1 MELSNKTIVL
11 GITGSIAAVRC
22 VELVRELR
30 RRGAN
35 VIAVMSKAATEIIQ
49 PTAMEFAT
57 NNPVITGITGR
68 VEHVA
73 LCAKADYPEVIGA
86 DLLLI
91 APATANTIGK
101 MAQGIDD
108 TSVTTFATTAIGAGV
123 PVVVVPAMHGAMY
136 SNPFVKGNI
145 DALKDAGITFV
156 GPYMDEGKAKMA
168 EERDIILQV
177 ERILSGG
184 QLKGKNV
191 LITSGATAESIDPI
205 RILTNRAS
213 GRTGHELALEAYRR
227 GASVTIVH
235 NGRLEVGTVADGNEN
250 ENYIHEVFVESAD
263 EMFDGVMTELEQGC
277 DVFISAA
284 AISDYTLKR
293 VDTKIRSGKGELS
306 ITLKPT
312 RKLLDAVK
320 TTYPNLTIVGFKAE
334 TGIDNNELIRI
345 GQVFKKRLGL
355 NVVVA
360 NEVGSGGIGEAENE
374 VFIIDDGVEH
384 VSGNKYTIACAIL
397 DAVEGI
403 IKH

>member
-1 MELSNKTIVL
+1 MELSDKTIVL

-22 VELVRELR
+22 VELARELR

-35 VIAVMSKAATEIIQ
+35 VIAVMSKDATEIIH
-49 PTAMEFAT
+49 PNAMEFAT
-57 NNPVITGITGR
+57 GNPVITGITGR

-73 LCAKADYPEVIGA
+73 LCAKADYPGVVGA

-123 PVVVVPAMHGAMY
+123 PVVVVPAMHAAMY

-145 DALKDAGITFV
+145 NALKDAGITFV

-168 EERDIILQV
+168 EEGDIILQV

-184 QLKGKNV
+184 ALKGKKV
-191 LITSGATAESIDPI
+191 LITSGATAEAIDPI

-213 GRTGHELALEAYRR
+213 GRTGRELALEAYRR

-235 NGRLEVGTVADGNEN
+235 NGRLDVGTGGDGNEN

-263 EMFDGVMTELEQGC
+263 EMFDGVMAELEKGC

-293 VDTKIRSGKGELS
+293 ADTKIRSGQGELS

-320 TTYPNLTIVGFKAE
+320 AAYPDVLVVGFKAE
-334 TGIDNNELIRI
+334 TGIDNEELI
-345 GQVFKKRLGL
+345 QVGREFKERLGL
-355 NVVVA
+355 DVVVA
-360 NEVGSGGIGEAENE
+360 NEVGSGGIGEVEND
-374 VFIIDDGVEH
+374 VFIIGDGVEH
-384 VSGNKYTIACAIL
+384 VGGDKHTIACAIL
-397 DAVEGI
+397 DAVVGI
-403 IKH
+403 I